1 MGDFN
6 SRIGKASNPNE
17 NIGHY
22 GEVTKNKN
30 GAEMLMFLKNIEM
43 KTLNDRVKKPGPE
56 RTRQC
61 IQKGESFI
69 LEFMVVENGSSK
81 EIEVHL
87 CAADVGTT
95 DHCLIR
101 TVKQT
106 RVIQNRRGRKLYR
119 WRVDKLLIL
128 KKNRGKI
135 KTARVPT
142 RNEKE
147 CSVIFRDVGKH
158 RYNKERY
165 RKGQCRGEDY
175 RRMGTIGQDHSE

>member
-1 MGDFN
+1 MGDSN
-6 SRIGKASNPNE
+6 SRIGEESNPNE
-17 NIGHY
+17 NIGQY
-22 GEVTKNKN
+22 GEVPKNKN

-95 DHCLIR
+95 DHCLIW
-101 TVKQT
+101 TGNQQT
-106 RVIQNRRGRKLYR
+106 RVIKNRGGRKL
-119 WRVDKLLIL
+119 
-128 KKNRGKI
+128 
-135 KTARVPT
+135 
-142 RNEKE
+142 
-147 CSVIFRDVGKH
+147 
-158 RYNKERY
+158 
-165 RKGQCRGEDY
+165 
-175 RRMGTIGQDHSE
+175 